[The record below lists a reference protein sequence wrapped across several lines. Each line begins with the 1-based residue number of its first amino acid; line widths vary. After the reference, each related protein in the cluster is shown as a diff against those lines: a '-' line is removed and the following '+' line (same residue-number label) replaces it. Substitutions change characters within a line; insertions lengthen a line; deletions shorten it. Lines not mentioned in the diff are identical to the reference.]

1 MCLLQ
6 RIQSCFT
13 TFSKFGLTWRDGA
26 LRATYAAPR
35 PKGLTGKMGTPTHA
49 PTSICFAAFVRET
62 AKSFAR
68 HGLHLS
74 VQPFSLLPPV
84 NPRRSARTRRLTL
97 VNEAQSTGRDMA
109 VLSAIAVTFGRI
121 TTLLQVI
128 LYLPLTLD
136 VAGQDAF
143 LALSASLAVYY
154 FFLSTI
160 RTLTRRTSLAWIGDF
175 LAVFQFIVVPA
186 CLLIVFHAYS
196 PPSESYFNRKYAAQ
210 PTPAAAPAHERVRG
224 RLFPSRSHPGAD
236 LRHMHSSADH
246 VPDLTVAEAYL
257 GRMMSHVLYRLTD
270 VIIYLAR
277 HVPPWW
283 HMLLRFSSPVFSLL
297 EGVAT
302 LLVIQVIGSFSRW
315 MIARSLLRRPPTPSR
330 SPFSWVSALLD
341 NLTSAEF
348 LQLFFLLG
356 SAFIYVVSALALYVS
371 FEGATR
377 NRPGTAAATG
387 AAISSAL
394 WLTAIAFAVRK
405 GNVVETS
412 LVFAYVVWNV
422 YQLSDSLSFTAD
434 PLALIRSFKVLDTS
448 AGTVN
453 FPSILH
459 NLPPAFAGLVDLAHN
474 ALLQSARFGA
484 AAAAALP
491 KSVIVSLVF
500 RLMVLYSAS
509 RILPLLK
516 GQTAKA
522 WDGDGSSW
530 GSVSGS
536 EDSSGH
542 SDSEDSEEEKER
554 APRDCPTDE
563 GRGKGK
569 GKSSE
574 RAQGRRRTR
583 RQKLEEDGLR
593 LREEEPFGAFISLIV
608 SYARLIL
615 IAVYSHLLLLDQS
628 HMVYWRFLTVGI
640 TLFIWAFELVLG
652 KDDNPDAAF
661 AGSWR

>member
-1 MCLLQ
+1 M
-6 RIQSCFT
+6 S
-13 TFSKFGLTWRDGA
+13 
-26 LRATYAAPR
+26 
-35 PKGLTGKMGTPTHA
+35 
-49 PTSICFAAFVRET
+49 
-62 AKSFAR
+62 
-68 HGLHLS
+68 
-74 VQPFSLLPPV
+74 
-84 NPRRSARTRRLTL
+84 
-97 VNEAQSTGRDMA
+97 
-109 VLSAIAVTFGRI
+109 VLSAFAVTFGRI

-154 FFLSTI
+154 AFLSTI
-160 RTLTRRTSLAWIGDF
+160 RILTRRTSIAWIGDF

-196 PPSESYFNRKYAAQ
+196 PPSESYFDRKYASTNPSIQSTAG
-210 PTPAAAPAHERVRG
+210 ESMRE
-224 RLFPSRSHPGAD
+224 RLFSSRSSPSVQSQPAQERIFTTTKQMIGQEYIGRT
-236 LRHMHSSADH
+236 LG
-246 VPDLTVAEAYL
+246 YL
-257 GRMMSHVLYRLTD
+257 LYRSVE
-270 VIIYLAR
+270 VIVYLAR
-277 HVPPWW
+277 QAPPWW

-302 LLVIQVIGSFSRW
+302 LLVIQVVGSFSRW
-315 MIARSLLRRPPTPSR
+315 MIARSLLRRPPTPTR
-330 SPFSWVSALLD
+330 SPFSWITSFL
-341 NLTSAEF
+341 NSLTSAEF
-348 LQLFFLLG
+348 LQLFFLLA
-356 SAFIYVVSALALYVS
+356 SAFIYVVSSLALYVS

-377 NRPGTAAATG
+377 NRPGAAAATG

-434 PLALIRSFKVLDTS
+434 PLALIRSFKVLDTTATS
-448 AGTVN
+448 DYIPT
-453 FPSILH
+453 FLH
-459 NLPPAFAGLVDLAHN
+459 NLPPALASLLDVASN
-474 ALLQSARFGA
+474 ALRQFARFGA

-491 KSVIVSLVF
+491 KSVLVSLVF

-522 WDGDGSSW
+522 WDGEESSW

-536 EDSSGH
+536 EDSSSRS
-542 SDSEDSEEEKER
+542 SDSEDDEMDYGKEMP
-554 APRDCPTDE
+554 PREDSSHANE
-563 GRGKGK
+563 KGK
-569 GKSSE
+569 GKASDHLNST
-574 RAQGRRRTR
+574 GRRTTADAR
-583 RQKLEEDGLR
+583 RHRRDRNLSEEHEKR
-593 LREEEPFGAFISLIV
+593 LSEEEPFGAFVSLIV

>member
-1 MCLLQ
+1 MT
-6 RIQSCFT
+6 IQPSSSHSLHTLHFT
-13 TFSKFGLTWRDGA
+13 FDPGPSFEALMSVFS
-26 LRATYAAPR
+26 
-35 PKGLTGKMGTPTHA
+35 
-49 PTSICFAAFVRET
+49 AF
-62 AKSFAR
+62 
-68 HGLHLS
+68 
-74 VQPFSLLPPV
+74 
-84 NPRRSARTRRLTL
+84 
-97 VNEAQSTGRDMA
+97 
-109 VLSAIAVTFGRI
+109 AVTFGRI

-154 FFLSTI
+154 AFLSTI
-160 RTLTRRTSLAWIGDF
+160 RTLTRRTSIAWIGDF
-175 LAVFQFIVVPA
+175 LAVFQFIVVPG

-196 PPSESYFNRKYAAQ
+196 PPSESYFDRKYASINTGSQ
-210 PTPAAAPAHERVRG
+210 SSTGESMREK
-224 RLFPSRSHPGAD
+224 LFSSRS
-236 LRHMHSSADH
+236 SSSTPFQAGQDH
-246 VPDLTVAEAYL
+246 FFTSNKQMIGEEYIGRTLGYL
-257 GRMMSHVLYRLTD
+257 LYRSVE
-270 VIIYLAR
+270 VIVYLAR
-277 HVPPWW
+277 HAPPWW

-297 EGVAT
+297 EGIAT
-302 LLVIQVIGSFSRW
+302 LLVIQVVGSFSRW
-315 MIARSLLRRPPTPSR
+315 MIARSLLRRPPTPTR
-330 SPFSWVSALLD
+330 SPFSWVTSFL
-341 NLTSAEF
+341 NSLTSAEF
-348 LQLFFLLG
+348 LQLFFLLA

-377 NRPGTAAATG
+377 NRPGAAAATG

-434 PLALIRSFKVLDTS
+434 PLALIRSFKVLDTTATS
-448 AGTVN
+448 DYI
-453 FPSILH
+453 PSFLH
-459 NLPPAFAGLVDLAHN
+459 NLPPALANLLDLASH
-474 ALLQSARFGA
+474 ALRQFARFGA

-522 WDGDGSSW
+522 WDGEESSW

-536 EDSSGH
+536 DDSSSRS
-542 SDSEDSEEEKER
+542 SDSEDDDEDYGKELPPRENVNPANEKGKARATDHLPSGQRKTADARKRRRNHNLSEEEEK
-554 APRDCPTDE
+554 
-563 GRGKGK
+563 
-569 GKSSE
+569 
-574 RAQGRRRTR
+574 
-583 RQKLEEDGLR
+583 R
-593 LREEEPFGAFISLIV
+593 LSEEEPFGAFVSLIV
-608 SYARLIL
+608 SYSRLIL

>member
-1 MCLLQ
+1 M
-6 RIQSCFT
+6 
-13 TFSKFGLTWRDGA
+13 
-26 LRATYAAPR
+26 
-35 PKGLTGKMGTPTHA
+35 
-49 PTSICFAAFVRET
+49 
-62 AKSFAR
+62 SF
-68 HGLHLS
+68 
-74 VQPFSLLPPV
+74 
-84 NPRRSARTRRLTL
+84 
-97 VNEAQSTGRDMA
+97 
-109 VLSAIAVTFGRI
+109 LSAFAVTLGRI

-154 FFLSTI
+154 AFLSTI
-160 RTLTRRTSLAWIGDF
+160 RTLTRRTSFTWIGDF

-196 PPSESYFNRKYAAQ
+196 PPSESYFNRKYTDSSSAASADAGIGAR
-210 PTPAAAPAHERVRG
+210 AAGSVRH
-224 RLFPSRSHPGAD
+224 RLFPPRGGTTNTITDGTFHISAAD
-236 LRHMHSSADH
+236 M
-246 VPDLTVAEAYL
+246 TIAEAYL
-257 GRMMSHVLYRLTD
+257 GHTLAQILYRLTD
-270 VIIYLAR
+270 IVVYLAR

-283 HMLLRFSSPVFSLL
+283 HMFLRFSSPFFSLL

-315 MIARSLLRRPPTPSR
+315 MIARSLHRRPPTPTS
-330 SPFSWVSALLD
+330 SPLAWIRTLLN

-348 LQLFFLLG
+348 LQLFFLLAA
-356 SAFIYVVSALALYVS
+356 AFVYVVSALALYVS

-377 NRPGTAAATG
+377 NRPGAAAAAG
-387 AAISSAL
+387 AAVSSAL

-412 LVFAYVVWNV
+412 LVFAYVIWNV

-448 AGTVN
+448 SSTVY
-453 FPSILH
+453 FPSIMH
-459 NLPPAFAGLVDLAHN
+459 RLPPALASLVDLVFN
-474 ALLQSARFGA
+474 AIRQSARFGV

-491 KSVIVSLVF
+491 KSVLVSLVY

-516 GQTAKA
+516 GQTARS
-522 WDGDGSSW
+522 WDADTSGW
-530 GSVSGS
+530 GSVSS
-536 EDSSGH
+536 SDSSSD
-542 SDSEDSEEEKER
+542 SDSESSEEGGQE
-554 APRDCPTDE
+554 PRQHL
-563 GRGKGK
+563 GASNGKGK
-569 GKSSE
+569 GKARDEGSFE
-574 RAQGRRRTR
+574 QRAGSRGQRSKLKDQGD
-583 RQKLEEDGLR
+583 KSND
-593 LREEEPFGAFISLIV
+593 EEPFGAFVSLIV
-608 SYARLIL
+608 SYSRLIL

-640 TLFIWAFELVLG
+640 TLFVWALELILG